1 MDRSLRCSVVAA
13 SRCLPPSAVH
23 TGPIGIWGIGKKP
36 GISAKAVR
44 ENRILDEAIATAG
57 DARRISDLFGLSV
70 TQATRYTKVL
80 DPPATTDFEHARRA
94 RR

>member
-1 MDRSLRCSVVAA
+1 VDRVSAVLGGRSLTLPAA
-13 SRCLPPSAVH
+13 FSRPHRTDRHLGH
-23 TGPIGIWGIGKKP
+23 RQEL
-36 GISAKAVR
+36 GISAKAIR
-44 ENRILDEAIATAG
+44 EDRILDEAIATAG

-70 TQATRYTKVL
+70 TQATRYTNVL